1 MAASAAATITR
12 RETVAAWLTHTVRP
26 RVGERTA
33 SHAVPHRCANP
44 LDPEKGEAL
53 RPNRKKARVTTLQQ
67 VSDHKGAPHPK
78 ADAAVLSGIF
88 AAAGRHRIEI
98 AGARL
103 PMKMELAE

>member
-1 MAASAAATITR
+1 
-12 RETVAAWLTHTVRP
+12 
-26 RVGERTA
+26 
-33 SHAVPHRCANP
+33 
-44 LDPEKGEAL
+44 
-53 RPNRKKARVTTLQQ
+53 LQQ
-67 VSDHKGAPHPK
+67 VSDNKGAPHPK

>member
-1 MAASAAATITR
+1 MREPTGSRERRGAASVTIT
-12 RETVAAWLTHTVRP
+12 TH
-26 RVGERTA
+26 
-33 SHAVPHRCANP
+33 
-44 LDPEKGEAL
+44 
-53 RPNRKKARVTTLQQ
+53 RKKARITTLQQ
-67 VSDHKGAPHPK
+67 VSDNKGAPHPK

>member
-1 MAASAAATITR
+1 MREPTGSRERRGAAS
-12 RETVAAWLTHTVRP
+12 E
-26 RVGERTA
+26 
-33 SHAVPHRCANP
+33 SK
-44 LDPEKGEAL
+44 KGES
-53 RPNRKKARVTTLQQ
+53 PHCNRFLTIRARLI
-67 VSDHKGAPHPK
+67 PK